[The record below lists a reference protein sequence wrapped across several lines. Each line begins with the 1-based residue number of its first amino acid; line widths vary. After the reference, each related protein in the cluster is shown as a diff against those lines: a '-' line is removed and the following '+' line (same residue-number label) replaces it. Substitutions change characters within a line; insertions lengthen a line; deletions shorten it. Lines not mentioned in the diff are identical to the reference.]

1 MLKYTIKRLLQ
12 SLLTVLIVVTIV
24 FLLLRLMPTDYYFG
38 EDELIKLTEEQK
50 DDILRAAGLKD
61 PPLVQLGRF
70 YGEILTGKL
79 FKGIGS
85 GYGLSRR
92 IMHGKPVVEVIGD
105 RFGISMRM
113 GIISL
118 AIALV
123 IGIPMGILQARYKNG
138 VFDHIGTA
146 YTIFINAVPRL
157 VSYSL
162 VFIFGVR
169 VLKLP
174 SMYSVKNVTASS
186 ILPIV
191 CLSMGSIASYALW
204 MRRYMVDDLTKDYIK
219 LARIKG
225 VSTRGIMFKHVLRNA
240 FVPMA
245 QNLPTTFLLTIG
257 GSLLVER
264 FFSVPGMGPLLTD
277 AITRYDTNVVQM
289 LVMLYATLG
298 ILGMFLGDILMSLF
312 DPRIRLTGK
321 GGETR

>member
-12 SLLTVLIVVTIV
+12 SLLTVFIVVTIV
-24 FLLLRLMPTDYYFG
+24 FLLLRLMPTDYYFT

-70 YGEILTGKL
+70 FKEVVNGKL
-79 FKGIGS
+79 FNGTGS
-85 GYGLSRR
+85 YGVSRR
-92 IMHGKPVVEVIGD
+92 IMHGKPVIEVIGD
-105 RFGISMRM
+105 RFAIAMRL
-113 GIISL
+113 GIIAL

-174 SMYSVKNVTASS
+174 SMYSIKNVSASS

-289 LVMLYATLG
+289 LVMLYAALG
-298 ILGMFLGDILMSLF
+298 VLGMFLGDVLMSLF